1 VGLIIPHAI
10 RLLLKNYNN
19 ALVIPLCTAF
29 GGLFLLIC
37 DTLARTLLAPVQIPI
52 GILTAFFGAPI
63 FLYLALSARR
73 FL

>member
-1 VGLIIPHAI
+1 MYSIWRII
-10 RLLLKNYNN
+10 
-19 ALVIPLCTAF
+19 
-29 GGLFLLIC
+29 LLIC